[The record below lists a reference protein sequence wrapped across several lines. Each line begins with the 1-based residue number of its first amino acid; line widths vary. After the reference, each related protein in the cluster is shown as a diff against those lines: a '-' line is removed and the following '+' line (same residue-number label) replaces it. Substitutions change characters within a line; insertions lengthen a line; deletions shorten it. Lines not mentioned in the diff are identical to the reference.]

1 MKALAVF
8 TKETRDAARDR
19 RSLGSALIY
28 SLFGPLVLAMA
39 LGALARSQADD
50 GPLRLDVAG
59 AEHAPSLVRY
69 LEQNGVEVVRSSAR
83 SSPEVGP
90 AVRSG
95 DLPLALVIPKDYA
108 KDFRASRPAK
118 VELVY
123 DASRSDSRGRVRRV
137 EGLVQRYGTQVAGL
151 RLSARGVSP
160 QVAQPVRLA
169 QVDLSTSASRAAL
182 ALGTLPMFLLMAAF
196 ITAMNIAID
205 TTAGERERGSLEPL
219 LLHAVTRTDLVVGKW
234 MAAALFNLLGMGLT
248 LLITFLVLRSDRLEK
263 LDVPVALSP
272 GDALRLLGL
281 LLPLVLFAPALQ
293 MLVSLFARSFKEAQT
308 YLSLLIFLPV
318 IPGFLFSFQ
327 RLDPEPWMRAVPV
340 LAEQV
345 LIGDLLRGGTIG
357 TVGPTAQ
364 LIAVGATL
372 LATAACL
379 AITVRMLRHE
389 RIVLGR

>member
-1 MKALAVF
+1 MKAFAVF
-8 TKETRDAARDR
+8 AKEALDAARDR

-39 LGALARSQADD
+39 LGALARSRADD
-50 GPLRLDVAG
+50 GPLRLAVAG
-59 AEHAPSLVRY
+59 AEHAPSLVHF
-69 LEQNGVEVVRSSAR
+69 LEQNGVEVARPSAEVR
-83 SSPEVGP
+83 P

-95 DLPLALVIPKDYA
+95 DLLLALVIPKDYG
-108 KDFRASRPAK
+108 KDFRASRPAE

-123 DASRSDSRGRVRRV
+123 DASRSDSRGPVRRV
-137 EGLVQRYGTQVAGL
+137 ERLVQRYGTQVAGL
-151 RLSARGVSP
+151 RLSARGISP

-169 QVDLSTSASRAAL
+169 QIDLSTTASRAAL
-182 ALGTLPMFLLMAAF
+182 ALATFPIFLLMAAF
-196 ITAMNIAID
+196 ISAMNIAID

-219 LLHAVTRTDLVVGKW
+219 LLHSVTRTELVVGKW
-234 MAAALFNLLGMGLT
+234 MAAAAFNLLGVALT
-248 LLITFLVLRSDRLEK
+248 LLISFLVLRSDRLEK

-272 GDALRLLGL
+272 EDALRLLGL
-281 LLPLVLFAPALQ
+281 LLPLILFAPALQ

-327 RLDPEPWMRAVPV
+327 RLDPEPWMKSVPV

-345 LIGDLLRGGTIG
+345 LIGDLLRGEAIG
-357 TVGPTAQ
+357 FTVQ
-364 LIAVGATL
+364 LVAAGATL

-379 AITVRMLRHE
+379 AVTARMLRHE

>member
-8 TKETRDAARDR
+8 AKEALDAARDR

-39 LGALARSQADD
+39 LGALARDRSDS
-50 GPLRLDVAG
+50 GPLRLIVAG

-69 LEQNGVEVVRSSAR
+69 LEQNGVEVVSPPAEVRS
-83 SSPEVGP
+83 
-90 AVRSG
+90 AVRAG
-95 DLPLALVIPKDYA
+95 DLRLALVIPEGYA
-108 KDFRASRPAK
+108 RDFRASRPAK

-123 DASRSDSRGRVRRV
+123 DASRSDSRGPVRRV
-137 EGLVQRYGTQVAGL
+137 EGLVERYGTQVAGL
-151 RLSARGVSP
+151 RLSARGLSP

-169 QVDLSTSASRAAL
+169 QIDLSTAASRAAL
-182 ALGTLPMFLLMAAF
+182 ILGTFPIFLLMAAF
-196 ITAMNIAID
+196 ISAMNIATD

-219 LLHAVTRTDLVVGKW
+219 LLHAVPRSGLVAGKW
-234 MAAALFNLLGMGLT
+234 MAAVLFNALGMGLT
-248 LLITFLVLRSDRLEK
+248 LLVSFLVLRWDRLEK

-272 GDALRLLGL
+272 GDALRLFVL
-281 LLPLVLFAPALQ
+281 LLPLTLFAPALQ
-293 MLVSLFARSFKEAQT
+293 MLIYLFARSFKEAQT

-327 RLDPEPWMRAVPV
+327 RIDTEPWMRAVPV

-345 LIGDLLRGGTIG
+345 LIGDLLRGQAT
-357 TVGPTAQ
+357 GPAVQ
-364 LIAVGATL
+364 LIAAGATR
-372 LATAACL
+372 LAATACL
-379 AITVRMLRHE
+379 AVTARMLRHE

>member
-8 TKETRDAARDR
+8 AKETLDAARDR

-50 GPLRLDVAG
+50 GPLRLGVAG

-69 LEQNGVEVVRSSAR
+69 LEQNGVEVVRSR
-83 SSPEVGP
+83 DVGP

-95 DLPLALVIPKDYA
+95 GLLLALAIPEDYA
-108 KDFRASRPAK
+108 EDFRASRPAK

-123 DASRSDSRGRVRRV
+123 DASRSDSRGPVRRV

-169 QVDLSTSASRAAL
+169 QIDLSTSASRAAL

-196 ITAMNIAID
+196 ISAMNIAID
-205 TTAGERERGSLEPL
+205 ATAGERERGSLEPL
-219 LLHAVTRTDLVVGKW
+219 LLHAVTRTHLVAGKW
-234 MAAALFNLLGMGLT
+234 LAAALFNLLGMVLT

-318 IPGFLFSFQ
+318 IPGFLLSFQ
-327 RLDPEPWMRAVPV
+327 RIEPEPWMRAVPV
-340 LAEQV
+340 LAEQL
-345 LIGDLLRGGTIG
+345 LIGDLLRGAAIDPAT
-357 TVGPTAQ
+357 Q
-364 LIAVGATL
+364 LIAAGATL
-372 LATAACL
+372 LAAAACL

>member
-8 TKETRDAARDR
+8 TKETLDAARDR

-69 LEQNGVEVVRSSAR
+69 LEQNGVEVVRSSG
-83 SSPEVGP
+83 EVGP

-95 DLPLALVIPKDYA
+95 DLLLALVIPKDYP

-123 DASRSDSRGRVRRV
+123 DASRSDSRGPVRRV

-169 QVDLSTSASRAAL
+169 QIDLSTSASRAAL

-196 ITAMNIAID
+196 ISAMNIAID
-205 TTAGERERGSLEPL
+205 ATAGERERGSLEPL
-219 LLHAVTRTDLVVGKW
+219 LLHAVTRTHLVAGKW
-234 MAAALFNLLGMGLT
+234 LAAALFNLLGMVLT

-272 GDALRLLGL
+272 ADALRLLGL
-281 LLPLVLFAPALQ
+281 LLPLALFAPALQ

-318 IPGFLFSFQ
+318 IPGFLLSFQ
-327 RLDPEPWMRAVPV
+327 RIEPEPWMRAVPV
-340 LAEQV
+340 LAEQL
-345 LIGDLLRGGTIG
+345 LIGDLLRGAAIDPAT
-357 TVGPTAQ
+357 Q
-364 LIAVGATL
+364 LVAVGATL
-372 LATAACL
+372 LAAAACL